1 MMLCDAEWLQ
11 STFARSPS
19 DDLSPI
25 LNLGSSTRHFRQ
37 VEQPYIE
44 RLVFAPLAAR
54 GIRVIHSDLRAAEGV
69 DVAGDI
75 FDDAVF
81 ARLKALQ
88 PKSVICSHMLEHVVD
103 REKLVDR
110 ILAILPPGGLFF
122 VTVPSSYHEHHDP
135 IDTMYRPTPE
145 ALAALFADHTILQKA
160 ELTGHNYWQDV
171 RRRPVTIFL
180 RHFTRFFVP
189 FLGWRQWKRSMTK
202 LYWLFYPYKVAA
214 IAGQKS

>member
-1 MMLCDAEWLQ
+1 MMLCDAEWLS
-11 STFARSPS
+11 STLARFQR
-19 DDLSPI
+19 DDLSPV
-25 LNLGSSTRHFRQ
+25 LNLGSSTKHFRE
-37 VEQPYIE
+37 VEQPYVE

-54 GIRVIHSDLRAAEGV
+54 GVRLIHSDFKVAEGV

-75 FDDAVF
+75 FDDAVL

-88 PKSVICSHMLEHVVD
+88 PKSVICSHMLEHVIE
-103 REKLVDR
+103 RQKLVER
-110 ILAILPPGGLFF
+110 ILELLPTGGLFF
-122 VTVPSSYHEHHDP
+122 ITVPSSYHEHHDP

-145 ALAALFADHTILQKA
+145 TLAALFAGHTILQKV
-160 ELTGHNYWQDV
+160 ELTGHTYWQAV
-171 RRRPVTIFL
+171 RRRPVTIFF

-214 IAGQKS
+214 IVGQKS